1 MRDYGVVAG
10 LFLLVGGVVF
20 MFGWHLAEFL
30 YPGYSVSE
38 NFISD
43 LGATC
48 RNDVCK
54 IVEPSATIFNSSV
67 IFLGIMLV
75 AGSYY
80 IHRVF
85 SRIYITILLAI
96 TGVGAVGVG
105 AFPETAGI
113 LHTIFSLITFLAAGL
128 TILATTKVIK
138 GPMRYFSIV
147 LGIITLIALVLFA
160 ADVYLGLGPG
170 GMERLIVYPALMW
183 ALILGGYLVKG
194 IKEE

>member
-1 MRDYGVVAG
+1 MSSSDGVVAG
-10 LFLLVGGVVF
+10 ALLLAGSIIF

-48 RNDVCK
+48 REGSCR

-67 IFLGIMLV
+67 ILLGIMLITS
-75 AGSYY
+75 SYY
-80 IHRVF
+80 INRTF
-85 SRIYITILLAI
+85 RKIYITVLLAV
-96 TGVGAVGVG
+96 TGVGAIGVG

-113 LHTIFSLITFLAAGL
+113 LHTIFSLITFAAAGF
-128 TILATTKVIK
+128 TMIATFKIVR
-138 GPMRYFSIV
+138 GPMKLLSII
-147 LGIITLIALVLFA
+147 LGITTLTALVLFA
-160 ADVYLGLGPG
+160 GDVYLSLGPG

-183 ALILGGYLVKG
+183 AFILGGYLCKD
-194 IKEE
+194 